1 MNIENISIRR
11 KDYEMQLKDAI
22 DNLNATVDKN
32 VGKRYDLEIN
42 FIIDQIKLY
51 KKWEKILD
59 KYEEIKNDKRSI
71 IK

>member
-11 KDYEMQLKDAI
+11 KDYEMQLKDAM
-22 DNLNATVDKN
+22 DNRNATQDK
-32 VGKRYDLEIN
+32 KLYTRYEVEIN

-59 KYEEIKNDKRSI
+59 KYEEIK
-71 IK
+71 

>member
-32 VGKRYDLEIN
+32 LEKRYDLEIN
-42 FIIDQIKLY
+42 FLIDQIKLY

-59 KYEEIKNDKRSI
+59 KYEEIR
-71 IK
+71 

>member
-32 VGKRYDLEIN
+32 VEKRYDLEIN
-42 FIIDQIKLY
+42 FLIDQIKLY

-59 KYEEIKNDKRSI
+59 KYEEIKNE
-71 IK
+71 

>member
-22 DNLNATVDKN
+22 DNLNETIDKN
-32 VGKRYDLEIN
+32 LEKRYDLEIN
-42 FIIDQIKLY
+42 FLIDQIKLY

-59 KYEEIKNDKRSI
+59 KYEEIR
-71 IK
+71 

>member
-22 DNLNATVDKN
+22 DNLNATIDKK
-32 VGKRYDLEIN
+32 VEKRYDLEIN
-42 FIIDQIKLY
+42 FLIDQIKLY

-59 KYEEIKNDKRSI
+59 KYEELK
-71 IK
+71 

>member
-22 DNLNATVDKN
+22 DNLNATIDKN
-32 VGKRYDLEIN
+32 VKKRYDLEIN
-42 FIIDQIKLY
+42 FLIDQIKLY

-59 KYEEIKNDKRSI
+59 KYEEIK
-71 IK
+71 

>member
-32 VGKRYDLEIN
+32 VEKRYDLEIN

-59 KYEEIKNDKRSI
+59 KYEEIKWNI
-71 IK
+71 ILKKN

>member
-11 KDYEMQLKDAI
+11 KDYEMQLIK
-22 DNLNATVDKN
+22 ATKSRIETMDKK
-32 VGKRYDLEIN
+32 VFERLDLEIN

-59 KYEEIKNDKRSI
+59 KYEEIK
-71 IK
+71 

>member
-59 KYEEIKNDKRSI
+59 KYEEVKND
-71 IK
+71 

>member
-11 KDYEMQLKDAI
+11 KDYEMQLIETTKSRI
-22 DNLNATVDKN
+22 ETMDKK
-32 VGKRYDLEIN
+32 VFERLDLEIN

-59 KYEEIKNDKRSI
+59 KYEEIK
-71 IK
+71 